1 MEKFVLVFLERMRG
15 NDIHIEKIWMENI
28 RRNDYISYRYLFDRY
43 YTPLCQYVYG
53 LLMNQD
59 DAEDV
64 VQELFLN
71 LWKNRDKIEVRENV
85 SGYLYRAAKHL
96 TLNLLRSRP
105 SMEALDGQEIISS
118 FYEENRLEA
127 EEFRVALYGCIDR
140 LPDRSRE
147 VLLLHRLEGLK
158 QQEIADRLSITVK
171 TIKNLI
177 WTSLRRL
184 RECLEKKEIIK

>member
-1 MEKFVLVFLERMRG
+1 
-15 NDIHIEKIWMENI
+15 MENI
-28 RRNDYISYRYLFDRY
+28 RRNDYISYRNLFDRY

-53 LLMNQD
+53 MLMNQD

-71 LWKNRDKIEVRENV
+71 FWKNRNKIEVKESV

-96 TLNLLRSRP
+96 TLNFLRARP
-105 SMEALDGQEIISS
+105 PMETLAGQENLDF
-118 FYEENRLEA
+118 FYEENRLET
-127 EEFRVALYGCIDR
+127 EEFRIAFYGCVDH
-140 LPDRSRE
+140 LPERSRE

-158 QQEIADRLSITVK
+158 QQEIAERLSITVK

-177 WTSLRRL
+177 WLSLRRL
-184 RECLEKKEIIK
+184 RECLEKKEVIK